1 VAGTR
6 RVNPEVAHQKAR
18 VAGLSKVGADPERI
32 TEARA
37 ALKAAG
43 LQARIK
49 RDVDS
54 WPPLSEAVRA
64 DLAILLFSPAGG
76 DRAAT

>member
-1 VAGTR
+1 VSVASSQAKLSVASSKAKLAGL
-6 RVNPEVAHQKAR
+6 VAHR
-18 VAGLSKVGADPERI
+18 DPDDPAI

-64 DLAILLFSPAGG
+64 ALALLLRPGG
-76 DRAAT
+76 DGDAT

>member
-1 VAGTR
+1 VACTR

-54 WPPLSEAVRA
+54 WPPLSAETRAELAVI
-64 DLAILLFSPAGG
+64 ILSGG
-76 DRAAT
+76 DHAAT